1 MSQRLSEQEQ
11 LVFLP
16 KSETPGF
23 HPFPVCWE
31 KGGAWESMLRVGSN
45 LEKERRGGKGQKV

>member
-23 HPFPVCWE
+23 HPFPVCWGE
-31 KGGAWESMLRVGSN
+31 GWGLGVQVEGGE
-45 LEKERRGGKGQKV
+45 